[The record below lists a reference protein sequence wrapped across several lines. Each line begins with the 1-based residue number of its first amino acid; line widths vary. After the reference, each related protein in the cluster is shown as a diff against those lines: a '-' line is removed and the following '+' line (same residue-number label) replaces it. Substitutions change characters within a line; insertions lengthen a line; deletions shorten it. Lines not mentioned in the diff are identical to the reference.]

1 MMNDARPLTVLC
13 IASYEKGQEFL
24 RECKRQGAR
33 VLLLTSL
40 SLRDKADWPT
50 ESIDEIFYMPD
61 VDKVWDMG
69 DVVKSVSYV
78 ARTEEIDRIV
88 PLDDFDLEKA
98 AALREHLR
106 VPGLG
111 ETTTRYFRDKLA
123 MRMQAQE
130 TGIRVPDFVHVL
142 NYARLRAYM
151 ARVPGPWLLKP
162 RFEASATGI
171 CKLNTPEEL
180 WPALENLGDRQSFYL
195 LERYVP
201 GDIYHVDSIVYDGEI
216 QFSIAN
222 RYGLRPLDVA
232 HSGGIFT
239 TRTLPRGTADEQAL
253 QAANRAVLR
262 AMKLP
267 RGVSHTE
274 FIKGR
279 ADGEFYF
286 LETAARVGGANIVEL
301 IEAATGINLWAEWAK
316 IELAGGREPYHV
328 PLARAD
334 HAGLLVS
341 LARSEWPDTSAY
353 NDAEIVWRMKK
364 PAHVGLIIRSPDAG
378 RIEQLLTDY
387 AARFQRDFSAVL
399 PPAARPSS

>member
-1 MMNDARPLTVLC
+1 MTNNARTLTILC
-13 IASYEKGQEFL
+13 IASYEKGQEFM
-24 RECKRQGAR
+24 RECKRQGCR

-40 SLRDKADWPT
+40 SLKDKADWPRA
-50 ESIDEIFYMPD
+50 SLDEIFYMPD
-61 VDKVWDMG
+61 VDKVWQMD
-69 DVVKSVSYV
+69 DVIKSVSYV
-78 ARTEEIDRIV
+78 ARTEQIDRIV

-130 TGIRVPDFVHVL
+130 AGIRVPEFVHVL
-142 NYARLRAYM
+142 NHACLREYM
-151 ARVPGPWLLKP
+151 ARVPAPWLLKP

-171 CKLNTPEEL
+171 RKLNTPDEL
-180 WPALENLGDRQSFYL
+180 WPALENLGDRQSFHL
-195 LERYVP
+195 LERYIP
-201 GDIYHVDSIVYDGEI
+201 GDIYHVDSIVYDNDI

-222 RYGLRPLDVA
+222 RYGAPPLDVA
-232 HSGGIFT
+232 HGGGIFT
-239 TRTLPRGTADEQAL
+239 TRTLPRGTAQEQAL

-262 AMKLP
+262 ALRLP
-267 RGVSHTE
+267 RGVAHTE
-274 FIKGR
+274 FIGSHQ
-279 ADGEFYF
+279 DGELYF

-316 IELAGGREPYHV
+316 IEVAGGKQPYHV

-341 LARSEWPDTSAY
+341 LAREEWPDTSDY
-353 NDAEIVWRMKK
+353 DDNEIVWRMKK
-364 PAHVGLIIRSPDAG
+364 PAHVGLIVRSHDPR
-378 RIEQLLTDY
+378 RIDQLIADY
-387 AARFQRDFSAVL
+387 SARFQRDFSAVL